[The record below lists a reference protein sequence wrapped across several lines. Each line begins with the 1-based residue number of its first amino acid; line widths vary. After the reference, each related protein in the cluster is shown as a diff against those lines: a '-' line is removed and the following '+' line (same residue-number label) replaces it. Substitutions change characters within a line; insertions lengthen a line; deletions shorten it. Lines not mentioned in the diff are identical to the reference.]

1 MVTTPKTRPRTFYLI
16 NELYFGSGK
25 PQRLR
30 PHTTRKTSTDR
41 PVTQAS
47 HQLRC
52 HHVLSK

>member
-1 MVTTPKTRPRTFYLI
+1 MVTTPKTRPKTFYLI